1 MKEFTGA
8 LIQAEERGNPVADV
22 LQIQATSSRMR
33 RSIRAEELAA
43 KAGVAM
49 VGPLVLVFATIMILI
64 MGPMSMSLS
73 AMN

>member
-1 MKEFTGA
+1 
-8 LIQAEERGNPVADV
+8 
-22 LQIQATSSRMR
+22 MR